1 MRRIVY
7 ERRFEIST
15 LSALGGKISS
25 IKNIFIMHGFLTGL
39 RGAVPGLLLGMFVCV
54 NIKKVFALLSAAV
67 FGVQYLALLVV
78 SPQDAGAVAQNPMF
92 AVYGNIPARM
102 YAGEIFF
109 ITLFGILSAVIS
121 SWAASREVLNV
132 AISEVLHDE

>member
-1 MRRIVY
+1 
-7 ERRFEIST
+7 
-15 LSALGGKISS
+15 
-25 IKNIFIMHGFLTGL
+25 
-39 RGAVPGLLLGMFVCV
+39 MFVCV

-67 FGVQYLALLVV
+67 FWVQYLALLVIA
-78 SPQDAGAVAQNPMF
+78 PQEAGAVAQNPMF